1 MANAKRLQELSMPT
15 ELAREVAS
23 QIGALPTATARG
35 GVLQQ
40 PAITNLAAGADL
52 VTTVS
57 KVNAIIAALRAAG
70 IIAT

>member
-23 QIGALPTATARG
+23 QIGAAPTATARG
-35 GVLQQ
+35 GVLRQA
-40 PAITNLAAGADL
+40 AIPDVAAAP
-52 VTTVS
+52 TQAQH
-57 KVNAIIAALRAAG
+57 NAVLAALRAAG